1 MKRIG
6 RRKNKF
12 MEFLYRIN
20 DMIPEIF
27 EEIIRTYNFK
37 YIRKDSLHSVL
48 AKDNYAI
55 ILSVDR
61 DYVDINYLKREGTGI
76 IKYWIHPFLMENL
89 DEEDRSVRREG
100 KDLNTK
106 LINYILLYEK
116 VLRTK
121 WQNILTG
128 KMDWVDDCRKATMCV
143 IRELSGVE
151 YDRCKDVF
159 EM

>member
-1 MKRIG
+1 MLFAPGQFHSQHADVNVNVCYVTIS
-6 RRKNKF
+6 
-12 MEFLYRIN
+12 
-20 DMIPEIF
+20 
-27 EEIIRTYNFK
+27 FK
-37 YIRKDSLHSVL
+37 
-48 AKDNYAI
+48 
-55 ILSVDR
+55 
-61 DYVDINYLKREGTGI
+61 
-76 IKYWIHPFLMENL
+76 MENL

-151 YDRCKDVF
+151 YDRCKGVF